1 MNKGLTKA
9 FTAGGAIVSYTL
21 VKFGADDNTVV
32 AAAAATDSIIG
43 AVALVAP
50 PGSNA
55 ASGDSVDVQLEGI
68 ADLKAGGNITRG
80 GLVTSD
86 ASGFVVAAA
95 PGAGVNNRIVG
106 VALASAV
113 ANDII
118 PVHLNLGSIQGA

>member
-1 MNKGLTKA
+1 MNKGLTKG
-9 FTAGGAIVSYTL
+9 FNAGGAIVSYTL

-32 AAAAATDSIIG
+32 AAAAATDSILG

-55 ASGDSVDVQLEGI
+55 ASGDRVDVQLEGI
-68 ADLKAGGNITRG
+68 ADIKAGGNVTRG
-80 GLVTSD
+80 DLLTSD

-95 PGAGVNNRIVG
+95 PGAGVNNRIIG
-106 VALASAV
+106 TALASAV

-118 PVHLNLGSIQGA
+118 PVLLTPGSIQGA

>member
-9 FTAGGAIVSYTL
+9 FKAGGAIVSYTL

-32 AAAAATDSIIG
+32 AAAAATDSVLG

-55 ASGDSVDVQLEGI
+55 ATGDYVDVQLEGI
-68 ADLKAGGNITRG
+68 ADIKAGGNITRG
-80 GLVTSD
+80 GLVMSD
-86 ASGFVVAAA
+86 ASGYVVAATA
-95 PGAGVNNRIVG
+95 AGGSNVRTVG

-113 ANDII
+113 SGDII
-118 PVHLNLGSIQGA
+118 PVLIRPGSFQG

>member
-1 MNKGLTKA
+1 MNRELVKA
-9 FTAGGAIVSYTL
+9 FNAGGAIVSNTL

-43 AVALVAP
+43 AVGLVAP

-55 ASGDSVDVQLEGI
+55 ASGDRVDVQISGI
-68 ADLKAGGNITRG
+68 ADVKAGGAITRG
-80 GLVTSD
+80 DLLTAD
-86 ASGFVVAAA
+86 ASGYVVAAA
-95 PGAGVNNRIVG
+95 PGAGVNNRTIG

-118 PVHLNLGSIQGA
+118 PVHLIPGSIQGA